1 MYPNEA
7 NLVCQIV
14 QRHNQRHD
22 RGILPLSAGFK
33 PQSLGSQSSFQMEK
47 SSEHFRH
54 LQVSKK
60 PGRRTG
66 GNMELNFNASPEK
79 PAVTR
84 IRTGVA
90 AATTAEY

>member
-1 MYPNEA
+1 MYANEA

-33 PQSLGSQSSFQMEK
+33 PESLGSQSSFQMEK
-47 SSEHFRH
+47 RSENFRD
-54 LQVSKK
+54 LQCLKMRQK
-60 PGRRTG
+60 DGWQRG
-66 GNMELNFNASPEK
+66 AEFQCHPEK

-84 IRTGVA
+84 SCCGHNT
-90 AATTAEY
+90 EY

>member
-47 SSEHFRH
+47 QLREFQA
-54 LQVSKK
+54 L
-60 PGRRTG
+60 
-66 GNMELNFNASPEK
+66 
-79 PAVTR
+79 
-84 IRTGVA
+84 TGV
-90 AATTAEY
+90 